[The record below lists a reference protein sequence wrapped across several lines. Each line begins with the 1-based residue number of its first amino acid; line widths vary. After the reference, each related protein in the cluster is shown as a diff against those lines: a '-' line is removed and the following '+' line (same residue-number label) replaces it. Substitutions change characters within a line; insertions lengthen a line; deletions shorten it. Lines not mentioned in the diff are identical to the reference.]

1 MIITTTTSTAATTT
15 TTTTTT
21 PATTIPTHLYLRV
34 DLLWIASMTRYD
46 WFVIDCLLI
55 YALVSYLTRLFL
67 LLMFLLVVTT
77 AIHLFLFLVTIDRFP
92 VALKEQNQIIHIIFI
107 YIYIYEN
114 HHFEPS
120 DETDLVHS
128 GTSIHVLDSES
139 PRLPCHV
146 MGQLCHGLKCPGG
159 VESYAL
165 QMVQPMA
172 IYMPKTKNSRRLYDL
187 WVRNWMCKDE

>member
-1 MIITTTTSTAATTT
+1 MIITTTTTSTAATT

-92 VALKEQNQIIHIIFI
+92 VALKETESNHTYYIYI

-172 IYMPKTKNSRRLYDL
+172 IYMPKNEKFSKTL
-187 WVRNWMCKDE
+187 WLMGEELNV